1 MDAAPLALQSRP
13 TATAPSSSPPDAEK
27 RTELILDAL
36 KRALARPGEHRLF
49 RAGKLPG
56 LFPSRAG
63 VPAEA
68 ARAALADGLLETVRT
83 EPRGKLIVE
92 WVRATPRGIAFVHD
106 HDSPKAVLREL
117 RELIGPTRDGVP
129 VWMDEARREIARA
142 VTRYEAMG
150 RELLAR
156 LDDLTGRID
165 AALRRAD
172 TSGPELSATLVATI
186 PWATDALTHLDLRRS
201 ARAAG
206 PCPLAELFA
215 VVRERHPGLTVPEF
229 HDGLRRLAD
238 NRAVRLGEAVPGAEG
253 DPEFA
258 LIAGT
263 EVFTGVER

>member
-13 TATAPSSSPPDAEK
+13 ITASSNPRAAEQ
-27 RTELILDAL
+27 RTELILDGL
-36 KRALARPGEHRLF
+36 KQAIARPGEHRLF
-49 RAGKLPG
+49 RAGKLAG

-63 VPAEA
+63 APAEA
-68 ARAALADGLLETVRT
+68 ARIALADGLLETVRT

-129 VWMDEARREIARA
+129 VWMDEARQEITRA
-142 VTRYEAMG
+142 VARYERMG

-156 LDDLTGRID
+156 LDDLTDRID
-165 AALRRAD
+165 AALRRSEIA
-172 TSGPELSATLVATI
+172 GPGLPESVASMI
-186 PWATDALTHLDLRRS
+186 PWATDALAHLDLRRS

-206 PCPLAELFA
+206 TCSLADLFA
-215 VVRERHPGLTVPEF
+215 AVRERHPGLTVPEF

-238 NRAVRLGEAVPGAEG
+238 HRAVRLGGSVPGTEG
-253 DPEFA
+253 DPEYV
-258 LIAGT
+258 LIIGN
-263 EVFTGVER
+263 EVFSSVER